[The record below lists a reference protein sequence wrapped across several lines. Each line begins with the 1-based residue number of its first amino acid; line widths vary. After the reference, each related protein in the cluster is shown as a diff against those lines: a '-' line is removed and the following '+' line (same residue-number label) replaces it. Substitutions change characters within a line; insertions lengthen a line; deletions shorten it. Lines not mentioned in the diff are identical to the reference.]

1 MASGIA
7 LPTQSITVEK
17 DIALPTTRKKQS
29 FDDLLS
35 LMKHYNAN
43 TRKGIC
49 SPFRKMRCLL
59 NSIDA
64 VLSLRELFQSHP
76 EIVESSMT
84 TLLGA
89 CVRLIGDE
97 VCPVARL

>member
-1 MASGIA
+1 MWWILHSKLAVSTRLDSSHFARIYLMVSGIA

-43 TRKGIC
+43 TRKGIYH
-49 SPFRKMRCLL
+49 
-59 NSIDA
+59 
-64 VLSLRELFQSHP
+64 LF
-76 EIVESSMT
+76 
-84 TLLGA
+84 
-89 CVRLIGDE
+89 VR
-97 VCPVARL
+97 